1 MQDEKPRSMFVSQS
15 LVKQRLINPKP
26 ENMKQILTLIA
37 AAFIFT
43 SANAGV
49 IPYKAPI
56 NIGSEKSALRVSLQ
70 AAGKVNIIWTA
81 VANETTTTVYEI
93 QKRTGANEF
102 KTVAMLMGESFPTYS
117 FRDKLSITS
126 GTIEYR
132 VVISENNVIVSTV
145 SQGIVV
151 L

>member
-1 MQDEKPRSMFVSQS
+1 LQYEKPRSMFVSQS
-15 LVKQRLINPKP
+15 LVKQRFINPKP
-26 ENMKQILTLIA
+26 ENMKQIITLIA
-37 AAFIFT
+37 AALIFT

-49 IPYKAPI
+49 KPYKAPLKI
-56 NIGSEKSALRVSLQ
+56 NVEKASLKVSLM
-70 AAGKVNIIWTA
+70 AAGKVNIMWTA
-81 VANETTTTVYEI
+81 VVNETTTTVYEI

-132 VVISENNVIVSTV
+132 VVISENNAIVSTV